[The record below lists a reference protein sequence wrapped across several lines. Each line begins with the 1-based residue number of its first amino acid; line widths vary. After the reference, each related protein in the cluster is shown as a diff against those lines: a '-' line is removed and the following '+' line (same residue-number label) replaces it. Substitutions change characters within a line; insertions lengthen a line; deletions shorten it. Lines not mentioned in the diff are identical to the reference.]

1 MGSRELIVLQTLG
14 LFIYLFLVL
23 VQLLILAKTSQ
34 CPAHMCGT
42 LCTPS
47 GSKTDTSLGNSRL
60 MLQTHLPV
68 CVPTTAHRGNR
79 KNILESATLMLWQ
92 GYELTIS
99 CLQQGLKEHV
109 RKWTWVRPKLWTSW
123 DTWQSRRGTRA
134 LGTEA
139 EIWGLCRNEDN
150 LLLGIPHPQHSLS
163 LNKLWWKERLL
174 WLSMERFPG
183 MLDCSSGMYR
193 LNGPI
198 WKLTEMKREP
208 YGHIT
213 NRISTWEDCGGQG
226 GTSKLPLCELSMFL
240 GWPTILGVG

>member
-1 MGSRELIVLQTLG
+1 M
-14 LFIYLFLVL
+14 
-23 VQLLILAKTSQ
+23 QLLIPAKSPQ

-42 LCTPS
+42 LCTHLAARQTPPLATANWCFKHTCMLVPPQQHREELERTSRSVTHWCS
-47 GSKTDTSLGNSRL
+47 GRSTSSQYLVCNRDSRSMWGSELGS
-60 MLQTHLPV
+60 
-68 CVPTTAHRGNR
+68 
-79 KNILESATLMLWQ
+79 E
-92 GYELTIS
+92 
-99 CLQQGLKEHV
+99 
-109 RKWTWVRPKLWTSW
+109 LWTAW
-123 DTWQSRRGTRA
+123 DPWQSRRGTRA

-163 LNKLWWKERLL
+163 LNKLWWKECLL

-183 MLDCSSGMYR
+183 MLDCGSGMYR

-213 NRISTWEDCGGQG
+213 NGI
-226 GTSKLPLCELSMFL
+226 
-240 GWPTILGVG
+240 